1 MRRTVGNITNKLI
14 ITILHK
20 KNLSRLLFVNL
31 STLKRQQLSG
41 ATKHTPYCLPLTPSE
56 LATCSYDIW
65 HPYWQNVIQSYP
77 SELGTTFKS
86 FTRTLYITRSKKN
99 EKVDIF
105 WFPSPPPYST
115 KTIYR
120 HHQIHQR
127 STHNRDYIYE
137 CYKII
142 L

>member
-20 KNLSRLLFVNL
+20 KKTLAVCFLWISQLSRDNNCQEPRNIPPIACHL
-31 STLKRQQLSG
+31 
-41 ATKHTPYCLPLTPSE
+41 H

-77 SELGTTFKS
+77 SELGTTFMS

-99 EKVDIF
+99 EEVDIF

-115 KTIYR
+115 KSIYR

-137 CYKII
+137 CYKIR